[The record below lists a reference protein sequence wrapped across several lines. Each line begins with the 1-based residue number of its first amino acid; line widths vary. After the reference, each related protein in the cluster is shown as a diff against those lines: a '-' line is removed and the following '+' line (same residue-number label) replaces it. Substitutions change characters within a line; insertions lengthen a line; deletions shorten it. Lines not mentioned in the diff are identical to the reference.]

1 MAVFGIAPR
10 FHEDEDFHLY
20 SRRLENF
27 FIANHI
33 EDGGQRRAIFL
44 SVCGQ
49 KCYHLLHDLLFP
61 QALEET
67 SYKNILAT
75 LEGHFKPQLSPIVE
89 RYKFNC
95 RSQKEGE
102 SIAVY
107 TAELRRLAVTCKY
120 GANLDEM
127 LRDRFICGL
136 YDTKSFVI

>member
-1 MAVFGIAPR
+1 MAVFGIAPM

-61 QALEET
+61 QAPKET

-75 LEGHFKPQLSPIVE
+75 LEGILNLNSLPLWNVINSIVE
-89 RYKFNC
+89 VRK
-95 RSQKEGE
+95 KEK
-102 SIAVY
+102 V
-107 TAELRRLAVTCKY
+107 
-120 GANLDEM
+120 
-127 LRDRFICGL
+127 
-136 YDTKSFVI
+136 